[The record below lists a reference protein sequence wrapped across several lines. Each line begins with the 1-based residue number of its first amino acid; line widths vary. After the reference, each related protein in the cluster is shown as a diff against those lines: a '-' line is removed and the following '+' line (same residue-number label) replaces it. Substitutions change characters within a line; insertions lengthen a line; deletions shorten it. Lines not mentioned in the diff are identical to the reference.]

1 MKPPLTNHEATRLE
15 TLRRYQIL
23 DTDPE
28 AAFDHLSR
36 LAARICGTPIA
47 LITLIDQQRQWF
59 KSKVGW
65 EKTETSREIAFCAQT
80 ILSSDPLIVPD
91 ALADQQFAT
100 NPLVTEEPHIRFYA
114 GVPLLSPEG
123 YALGTL
129 CVLDFVPR
137 ELSLEQLELLEGLAQ
152 QVMAQLELRRQ
163 LINQAE
169 STLVDQQH
177 KLAEGKQAQQER
189 LMAEISQRIR
199 QSLDLDHILS
209 TTVLE
214 VRQFLQVD
222 RVFIYRFEPD
232 WGGVIVVESVAAE
245 WPSTLGARLKDPTF
259 AKEFVQPYQQ
269 GRIQVTD
276 DIYAAGGLTQCYID
290 FLAEFQVRATQVVPI
305 VQADKLWGL
314 LAVNQCSV
322 PRQWQPSETNF
333 LQHLAS
339 QVAIAIHQSE
349 LYQQA
354 QTELAERK
362 RAQMQLKVR
371 VAQQAAVTQLGQ
383 MALADADLSALMETA
398 STLVADQLQV
408 AYSQIL
414 ELLPEEKSLLLRA
427 GVGWQPGLVGQQ
439 RIALGAES
447 QAGMTLLGDQPVIVE
462 DLRTETRF
470 QGTALLRDHRIISG
484 LSVSI
489 QGQNTPFGVLAA
501 YTTEQRQF
509 TSDDIHFL
517 QAVAQ
522 VLATAIDR
530 HQAEQKIQ
538 EQAALLDI
546 ATDAI
551 AVRDLEHK
559 ILFWSQGAQ
568 HLYGWEAAEIL
579 GQHADQVLFKEA
591 PLLAEI
597 HSALHETGE
606 WQGELHKLTK
616 SGQEVV
622 VESRWTLV
630 QDQAGPKSILT
641 VDTDITE
648 KKKLEAQFLRAQRM
662 ESIGTLASG
671 IAHDLNNVLAPI
683 LMAVQLLEKK
693 LPDQKSQQLLQTLE
707 LNAKRGAD
715 LIKQVLSFA
724 RGLEGK
730 RTILQ
735 VRHLIQ
741 EIKKIVEQTFP
752 KSIQVHTQVPTD
764 LWTVSGDITQLH
776 QVLMNLCVNAHD
788 AMPEGGT
795 LTITAENRF
804 VDSTYARLNLEAQ
817 IGSYIAITVADT
829 GSGIPAQVLDRIFE
843 PFFTTKELGQGT
855 GLGLSTVVGI
865 VKSHGGFV
873 KVYSEVDKGTRFRVY
888 LPAVRAIETPAGEE
902 TELAPG
908 HGELILV
915 VDDEVTIREVS
926 QTLLEAHGYR
936 VLTAKD
942 GVEAIGL
949 YAQYQSEISLALIDM
964 MMPSMDGPMT
974 IRTLQ
979 AVNPQLNIIVIS
991 GLAPKNKLAEAASM
1005 GVKAFLSKPFTAN
1018 ELLNTL
1024 EDALN
1029 KP

>member
-1 MKPPLTNHEATRLE
+1 MPNPEASRLE
-15 TLRRYQIL
+15 ILRRHQIL
-23 DTDPE
+23 DTAPE
-28 AAFDHLSR
+28 AAFDQLTR
-36 LAARICGTPIA
+36 LAARICTVPIS
-47 LITLIDQQRQWF
+47 LINLIDQERQWL
-59 KSKVGW
+59 KSMVGW
-65 EKTETSREIAFCAQT
+65 EQPETSYEIAFCAQT
-80 ILSSDPLIVPD
+80 ILQSEPFVVPD
-91 ALADQQFAT
+91 TLADQRFAT
-100 NPLVTEEPHIRFYA
+100 NLLVTEAPHIRFYA
-114 GVPLLSPEG
+114 GVPLVSPEG
-123 YALGTL
+123 DALGTL
-129 CVLDFVPR
+129 CVMDVVPR
-137 ELSLEQLELLEGLAQ
+137 ELSLEQLESLQDLGQ
-152 QVMAQLELRRQ
+152 QVITQLELRRQ
-163 LINQAE
+163 LINQAQ
-169 STLVDQQH
+169 TPADQQH

-209 TTVLE
+209 TTVSE

-222 RVFIYRFEPD
+222 RVFIYHFEPD
-232 WGGVIVVESVAAE
+232 WGGVVVVESVASE
-245 WPSTLGARLKDPTF
+245 WPSMLGARLKDPTF
-259 AKEFVQPYQQ
+259 ANEFVLPYQQ

-290 FLAEFQVRATQVVPI
+290 FLAQSQVQAVQVVPI
-305 VQADKLWGL
+305 VQAEKLWGL
-314 LAVNQCSV
+314 LAVNQCSA
-322 PRQWQPSETNF
+322 PRQWQPSETRF

-354 QTELAERK
+354 QIELAERE
-362 RAQMQLKVR
+362 RVQAQLKVR
-371 VAQQAAVTQLGQ
+371 VDQQVAVTQLGQ
-383 MALADADLSALMETA
+383 MALANADLSSLMATA
-398 STLVADQLQV
+398 VTLVADQLQV
-408 AYSQIL
+408 AYSKVL
-414 ELLPEEKSLLLRA
+414 ELLPEEDSLLLRA
-427 GVGWQPGLVGQQ
+427 GVGWQSGLVDHQT
-439 RIALGAES
+439 IPLAAES
-447 QAGMTLLGDQPVIVE
+447 QAGLTLRSDQPVIVE

-470 QGTALLRDHRIISG
+470 PSPSLLHDHQIISG
-484 LSVSI
+484 LSVII
-489 QGQNTPFGVLAA
+489 QGQNHPFGVLAVHS
-501 YTTEQRQF
+501 TEQRQF
-509 TSDDIHFL
+509 TADDIHFL
-517 QAVAQ
+517 QAVSQ

-551 AVRDLEHK
+551 AVRDLDHK
-559 ILFWSQGAQ
+559 ILFWSQGAEQ
-568 HLYGWEAAEIL
+568 IYGWQAAEIL
-579 GQHADQVLFKEA
+579 GQHADQILFKESP
-591 PLLAEI
+591 PLTEI
-597 HSALHETGE
+597 HTALYKTGE
-606 WQGELHKLTK
+606 WQGELRKLTK
-616 SGQEVV
+616 SGQELV

-630 QDQAGPKSILT
+630 QDQDGPKSILT

-648 KKKLEAQFLRAQRM
+648 KKKLETQFLRAQRM

-752 KSIQVHTQVPTD
+752 KSIQVYTNLPTD
-764 LWTVSGDITQLH
+764 LWTISGDITQLH

-788 AMPEGGT
+788 AMPEGGI
-795 LTITAENRF
+795 LTISAENRTI
-804 VDSTYARLNLEAQ
+804 DSTYARLNLEAQ
-817 IGSYIAITVADT
+817 VGSFIVITVTDT
-829 GSGIPAQVLDRIFE
+829 GTGIAAQVLDRIFE

-855 GLGLSTVVGI
+855 GLGLSTVIGI

-873 KVYSEVDKGTRFRVY
+873 KVYSEVGKGTRFRVY
-888 LPAVRAIETPAGEE
+888 LPAVRAIETPAEE
-902 TELAPG
+902 ESELAPG

-915 VDDEVTIREVS
+915 VDDEVTIREVT
-926 QTLLEAHGYR
+926 QTLLEAHDYR
-936 VLTAKD
+936 VLTARD

-949 YAQYQSEISLALIDM
+949 YAQHQAEISLALIDM

-979 AVNPQLNIIVIS
+979 AVNPQLKIIVIS

-1005 GVKAFLSKPFTAN
+1005 GTKAFLSKPYTGK

-1024 EDALN
+1024 ETVLSE
-1029 KP
+1029 P